1 MTDDHDPHDETEPRP
16 DPFPVPDPESP
27 FPPLEQGRTAW
38 EQAGPGTEAEAEPEP
53 GPEPVPADPTS
64 DWNAGADAHD
74 LPTLEQRLSALHR
87 FAFPPAPPLDDE
99 GVAARDRRWTS
110 RTLVLLTL
118 FMLVFNAASLQ
129 NWSRQQAPGW
139 MSSTVQQLAD
149 VWAEQVAQ
157 LGADQ
162 PRAAVRE
169 TYETARDQRFIGHG
183 AAEATQASPG
193 SGSKPAPGV

>member
-1 MTDDHDPHDETEPRP
+1 MTDDHDPHDETDPRP
-16 DPFPVPDPESP
+16 DPFPVPDPGSP

-38 EQAGPGTEAEAEPEP
+38 EQPALEA
-53 GPEPVPADPTS
+53 VPADPAS
-64 DWNAGADAHD
+64 DWNTGADAHD
-74 LPTLEQRLSALHR
+74 LPTLEHRLSALHR

-110 RTLVLLTL
+110 RTLVFLTL

-139 MSSTVQQLAD
+139 MTSTVQQLAD

-162 PRAAVRE
+162 PRAAIRE
-169 TYETARDQRFIGHG
+169 TYETARDQRFIGQAPVAG
-183 AAEATQASPG
+183 TVASPG
-193 SGSKPAPGV
+193 GGSKAAPGT

>member
-1 MTDDHDPHDETEPRP
+1 MTDDHDPHDESRP
-16 DPFPVPDPESP
+16 DPFPVPDPASP
-27 FPPLEQGRTAW
+27 FPPLEDGVTVWDA
-38 EQAGPGTEAEAEPEP
+38 
-53 GPEPVPADPTS
+53 PVADAAPADPPS

-74 LPTLEQRLSALHR
+74 LPTLEHRLSALHR

-110 RTLVLLTL
+110 RTIVLLTL
-118 FMLVFNAASLQ
+118 FMLVFNAASIQ

-139 MSSTVQQLAD
+139 LSSTVQQLSD

-162 PRAAVRE
+162 PREAVRD
-169 TYETARDQRFIGHG
+169 TYETARDQRFIGQDP
-183 AAEATQASPG
+183 AAT
-193 SGSKPAPGV
+193 

>member
-1 MTDDHDPHDETEPRP
+1 MTDDHDPHDDTDPRP

-38 EQAGPGTEAEAEPEP
+38 EQPTPGTEAGTEAGSDPEP
-53 GPEPVPADPTS
+53 GTAPVDPVS

-74 LPTLEQRLSALHR
+74 LPTLEHRLSALHR

-110 RTLVLLTL
+110 RTLLLLTA
-118 FMLVFNAASLQ
+118 FMLVFNSASLQ
-129 NWSRQQAPGW
+129 NWSRQQPPGW
-139 MSSTVQQLAD
+139 VSSTVQQLAD

-162 PRAAVRE
+162 PRTAVRE
-169 TYETARDQRFIGHG
+169 SYETARDQRFIGQRPADAP
-183 AAEATQASPG
+183 AAV
-193 SGSKPAPGV
+193 AP

>member
-1 MTDDHDPHDETEPRP
+1 MTDDHDPHDETPGP

-38 EQAGPGTEAEAEPEP
+38 EQAEPDVEAEAASHL
-53 GPEPVPADPTS
+53 VPTDPPS
-64 DWNAGADAHD
+64 DWIAGADAHD
-74 LPTLEQRLSALHR
+74 LPTLEHRLSALHR

-110 RTLVLLTL
+110 RTLVFLTL

-129 NWSRQQAPGW
+129 NWSRQQAPSW

-162 PRAAVRE
+162 PRAAIRD
-169 TYETARDQRFIGHG
+169 TYETARDQRFIGQPADAG
-183 AAEATQASPG
+183 ATSVTP
-193 SGSKPAPGV
+193 

>member
-1 MTDDHDPHDETEPRP
+1 MTDDHDPHDETRP
-16 DPFPVPDPESP
+16 DPFPVPDPASP
-27 FPPLEQGRTAW
+27 FPPLEEGRTVWAAP
-38 EQAGPGTEAEAEPEP
+38 AGDADAAPVG
-53 GPEPVPADPTS
+53 EPVPSDPPS

-74 LPTLEQRLSALHR
+74 LPTLEHRLSALHR

-110 RTLVLLTL
+110 RTIVLLTL

-139 MSSTVQQLAD
+139 LSSTVQQLSD
-149 VWAEQVAQ
+149 VWSEQVAQ

-162 PRAAVRE
+162 PRTAVRD
-169 TYETARDQRFIGHG
+169 TYEAARDERFIGQDP
-183 AAEATQASPG
+183 AAS
-193 SGSKPAPGV
+193 

>member
-1 MTDDHDPHDETEPRP
+1 MAD
-16 DPFPVPDPESP
+16 
-27 FPPLEQGRTAW
+27 A
-38 EQAGPGTEAEAEPEP
+38 A
-53 GPEPVPADPTS
+53 PADPPS

-74 LPTLEQRLSALHR
+74 LPTLEHRLSALHR

-110 RTLVLLTL
+110 RTIVLLTL
-118 FMLVFNAASLQ
+118 FMLVFNAASIQ

-139 MSSTVQQLAD
+139 LSSTVQQLSD

-162 PRAAVRE
+162 PREAVRR
-169 TYETARDQRFIGHG
+169 TYETARDQRFIGQDP
-183 AAEATQASPG
+183 AAS
-193 SGSKPAPGV
+193 

>member
-1 MTDDHDPHDETEPRP
+1 MTDDHDPHDETDPRP
-16 DPFPVPDPESP
+16 DPFPAPDPASP
-27 FPPLEQGRTAW
+27 FPPLEGGRTAW
-38 EQAGPGTEAEAEPEP
+38 DHPAPIAETSPEP
-53 GPEPVPADPTS
+53 GPEPEPEPVPTDPAS

-74 LPTLEQRLSALHR
+74 LPTLEHRLSALQR

-110 RTLVLLTL
+110 RTLVLLTA

-139 MSSTVQQLAD
+139 VSSTVQQLAD

-162 PRAAVRE
+162 PRAAIRE
-169 TYETARDQRFIGHG
+169 TYETARDQRFIGQS
-183 AAEATQASPG
+183 ANPG
-193 SGSKPAPGV
+193 STTFTP

>member
-1 MTDDHDPHDETEPRP
+1 MTDDHDPHDETDPHP
-16 DPFPVPDPESP
+16 DPFPVPDPDSP

-38 EQAGPGTEAEAEPEP
+38 EQPGPDAEATVGETD
-53 GPEPVPADPTS
+53 PVPTDPAS
-64 DWNAGADAHD
+64 DWNTGADAHD
-74 LPTLEQRLSALHR
+74 LPTLEHRLSALHR

-118 FMLVFNAASLQ
+118 FMLVFNAASIQ
-129 NWSRQQAPGW
+129 NWSRQQSPGW
-139 MSSTVQQLAD
+139 LSTTVQELAD

-162 PRAAVRE
+162 PRAAIRE
-169 TYETARDQRFIGHG
+169 TYETARDQRFIGQPADAG
-183 AAEATQASPG
+183 STPATP
-193 SGSKPAPGV
+193 

>member
-1 MTDDHDPHDETEPRP
+1 MTDDHDPRDETDPRP
-16 DPFPVPDPESP
+16 DSFPASNPDSP
-27 FPPLEQGRTAW
+27 FPPMEDGRTAW
-38 EQAGPGTEAEAEPEP
+38 EQPRTGAEAEGMSGAES
-53 GPEPVPADPTS
+53 GSVPADPTS

-74 LPTLEQRLSALHR
+74 LPTLEHRLSALHR

-139 MSSTVQQLAD
+139 ISSTVQQLAD
-149 VWAEQVAQ
+149 VWAGQVTQ

-169 TYETARDQRFIGHG
+169 TYETARDQRFIGQP
-183 AAEATQASPG
+183 AAAD
-193 SGSKPAPGV
+193 PAPVTP

>member
-1 MTDDHDPHDETEPRP
+1 MTDEHDPHDEARP
-16 DPFPVPDPESP
+16 DPFPAPETTSP
-27 FPPLEQGRTAW
+27 FPPLEDGLTVWPRP
-38 EQAGPGTEAEAEPEP
+38 EVEAEAP
-53 GPEPVPADPTS
+53 PVPDAAVTDPVS

-74 LPTLEQRLSALHR
+74 LPTLEHRLSALHR

-118 FMLVFNAASLQ
+118 FMLVFNAASIQ

-139 MSSTVQQLAD
+139 LSTTVQGLAD
-149 VWAEQVAQ
+149 VWAGQVAQ

-162 PRAAVRE
+162 PRTAVRDA
-169 TYETARDQRFIGHG
+169 YEGARDQRFIGQ
-183 AAEATQASPG
+183 AAAG
-193 SGSKPAPGV
+193 NPAADTA